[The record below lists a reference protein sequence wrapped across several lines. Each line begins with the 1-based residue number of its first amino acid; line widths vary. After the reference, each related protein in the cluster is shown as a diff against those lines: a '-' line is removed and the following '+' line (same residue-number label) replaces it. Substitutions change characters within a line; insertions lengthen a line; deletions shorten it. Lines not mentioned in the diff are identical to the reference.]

1 MLETEAPLLAV
12 AIAQRPPRGHGAPV
26 EHALVE
32 VAVEPVAR
40 LDGARDRAKILGALD
55 SAAQA
60 EGRAAYKHDEDV
72 AKAVQQFADEVC
84 RGGVRPN
91 QMKLLVDKARGIG
104 EKYKSWG
111 TPVWRAGYDYTRWQ
125 EASVLAKAKEAPLSY
140 AEAGV
145 CQGNLAGK
153 PGGSYVVVIQYGP

>member
-1 MLETEAPLLAV
+1 
-12 AIAQRPPRGHGAPV
+12 V

-32 VAVEPVAR
+32 VAVEAVPR
-40 LDGARDRAKILGALD
+40 LDPARDRAKVHGALD
-55 SAAQA
+55 AGARG
-60 EGRAAYKHDEDV
+60 EGRAPYKHDEDV
-72 AKAVQQFADEVC
+72 GKAVQQFADEVC

-104 EKYKSWG
+104 EKYKTWG
-111 TPVWRAGYDYTRWQ
+111 TPVWRAGYDFTRWQ
-125 EASVLAKAKEAPLSY
+125 ETSVLSKAKDAPLPY